1 MLIKEYIDT
10 SLIREIQTRN
20 NIKTTYKFDFGYSDG
35 KVQALELLAKTFE
48 TEGRQDFEEF
58 VFTAAQKCAET
69 CTRSDLNAYQHGFAT
84 GGREMFG
91 LVMRMIKEHQF
102 EEPALEDS
110 IDGLSIDASLYDL
123 DPEVFG
129 YARQ

>member
-84 GGREMFG
+84 GGREVFCS
-91 LVMRMIKEHQF
+91 VASMIKEHQF
-102 EEPALEDS
+102 EEPTLTGGFEE
-110 IDGLSIDASLYDL
+110 LSIKPDLYDL

-129 YARQ
+129 YAR